1 MSKRKNSDERCGDRA
16 SKRPVQQHLYLLLD
30 DWERGYSIHS
40 LDADAALSPKQFT
53 EPPIAR
59 IEAPHVRSWNFVSHG
74 SKIFAMKAKEFSPAI
89 PAFDARTLAMIMCPW
104 PSCRAD
110 HVTPPLR
117 LRRRQALP
125 VPGRPHRVPRRPAA
139 VRQRRRVVLNGRRR
153 AASAFCYA
161 VHPDGRTLF
170 VSAAPSPSTPSASS
184 GRTAVTGVRRPGL
197 LRCPVGSVGRSL
209 W

>member
-110 HVTPPLR
+110 HVTP
-117 LRRRQALP
+117 
-125 VPGRPHRVPRRPAA
+125 
-139 VRQRRRVVLNGRRR
+139 
-153 AASAFCYA
+153 
-161 VHPDGRTLF
+161 LF
-170 VSAAPSPSTPSASS
+170 VSVAGRPFLFLEDRTEYLGDPPPYDSDAAWS
-184 GRTAVTGVRRPGL
+184 
-197 LRCPVGSVGRSL
+197 
-209 W
+209 